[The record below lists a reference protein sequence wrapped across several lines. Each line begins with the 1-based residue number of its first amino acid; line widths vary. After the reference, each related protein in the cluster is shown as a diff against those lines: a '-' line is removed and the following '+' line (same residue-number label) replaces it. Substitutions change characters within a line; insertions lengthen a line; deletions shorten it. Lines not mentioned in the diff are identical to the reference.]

1 MMLDFGALP
10 PEVNSG
16 RIYSG
21 PGSGPLTAAAAAWD
35 GLANALDSAARG
47 YSSAIARLQGES
59 WSGAAS
65 VAMAGAATPYIAW
78 MSTAVTQAEEAGSR
92 ARAAAAAYESV
103 FAATV
108 PPAIVTA
115 NRTRYATLVATN
127 LLGQNTAMIADT
139 EADYERMWAQDAAA
153 MYTYAASS
161 SAASTLTPFNEPP
174 QTTNAP
180 GESARAAADST
191 AGTARTTLA
200 ELMSSVPQQLRS
212 LASMGSAGSPASAV
226 PTPLLNAFNAFNA
239 LTAPVNLG
247 DGISRTY
254 TSAGSFGTGLQR
266 VGLQSA
272 AEAAKGARGA
282 AGAAG
287 PAGSAGGGRPV
298 TAGAGSATKVGKLSV
313 PQSWASTNPPA
324 ATAAEPDWLSDAELD
339 GGPSWHEVP
348 ATNMWNG
355 VPPAGAGAS
364 SGLLSRPTVNNLLRL
379 APRQFKMPRP
389 SAGG

>member
-1 MMLDFGALP
+1 MLDFGALP
-10 PEVNSG
+10 PEINSG

-21 PGSGPLTAAAAAWD
+21 PGSGSMTAAAAAWD

-78 MSTAVTQAEEAGSR
+78 MRTAATQAEDAASR
-92 ARAAAAAYESV
+92 ARAAAAAYESA

-127 LLGQNTAMIADT
+127 LLGQNTAMIADA
-139 EADYERMWAQDAAA
+139 EADYERMWARDAAA
-153 MYTYAASS
+153 MYSYAASS
-161 SAASTLTPFNEPP
+161 SAASTLTPFSEPP

-180 GESARAAADST
+180 GASAQAAANST
-191 AGTARTTLA
+191 AGTARTTLP
-200 ELMSSVPQQLRS
+200 ELMSAIPQQLQG
-212 LASMGSAGSPASAV
+212 LASTGLAGSPASAA
-226 PTPLLNAFNAFNA
+226 PAPLLNAFNAFNA

-247 DGISRTY
+247 DGIGRTY

-272 AEAAKGARGA
+272 ADGAKRADGAARA

-287 PAGSAGGGRPV
+287 SAGLGRPV
-298 TAGAGSATKVGKLSV
+298 TAGAGSATTVGKLSV
-313 PQSWASTNPPA
+313 PQSWASANPPA

-348 ATNMWNG
+348 ANNMWSG
-355 VPPAGAGAS
+355 APPAGAGPSA
-364 SGLLSRPTVNNLLRL
+364 GLSSRPTVNNLLRL